1 MYVSYIIIY
10 SIIPMYMYIIVCK
23 PNSVRISYLAVIVL
37 TKRINVWNEK
47 AQIIFA
53 HLSLLFYYICHRNNQ
68 TQYIFII
75 S

>member
-37 TKRINVWNEK
+37 TKRINHWNEK
-47 AQIIFA
+47 
-53 HLSLLFYYICHRNNQ
+53 HK
-68 TQYIFII
+68 
-75 S
+75 

>member
-1 MYVSYIIIY
+1 MYRISLYIVLFRCICIF
-10 SIIPMYMYIIVCK
+10 IVCK

-53 HLSLLFYYICHRNNQ
+53 HLSLLFYYICYRNNQ